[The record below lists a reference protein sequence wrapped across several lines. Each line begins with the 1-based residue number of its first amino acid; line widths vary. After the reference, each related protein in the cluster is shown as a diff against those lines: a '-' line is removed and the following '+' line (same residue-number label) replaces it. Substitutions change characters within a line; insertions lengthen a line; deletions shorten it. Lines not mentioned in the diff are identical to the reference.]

1 MAGNFF
7 PTAHALIG
15 YFEVT
20 WHLRWSCFPPNS
32 LSGQHCKNLSSV
44 HSALLPANVDRRP
57 PSQRGLMNFQLYNK
71 LLKDRFLWKQFILFP
86 VNLNVSEADS
96 EPVIKRLFLLFS
108 VAPVLQGYEH
118 ELVFGVQDRQREI
131 KCITERSNPPAT
143 FKWLYQPLNCIFSS
157 SSCPKPTS
165 NWFNLT
171 DFGDIKNRS
180 DNMSVLLLPGYLK
193 NMYFKCIAENPVTRA
208 KASKQYQFMRQT
220 GKYTVPCSCTRN
232 IIFTNEVSIGRQAQ
246 KGLRR
251 FARGIFVSYYLAVE
265 YSL

>member
-1 MAGNFF
+1 MTSTMKLF
-7 PTAHALIG
+7 PA
-15 YFEVT
+15 
-20 WHLRWSCFPPNS
+20 NS

-57 PSQRGLMNFQLYNK
+57 PLQRGLMNFQLYNK
-71 LLKDRFLWKQFILFP
+71 LLKDRFLGKQFILFP

-108 VAPVLQGYEH
+108 VAPVLQRNTEYGPEKVY
-118 ELVFGVQDRQREI
+118 GAQDSEREI
-131 KCITERSNPPAT
+131 KCITKRSNPPAS
-143 FKWLYQPLNCIFSS
+143 FKWLYQPLNCSLSS
-157 SSCPKPTS
+157 SSCPRPTN
-165 NWFNLT
+165 NWNYLT

-180 DNMSVLLLPGYLK
+180 DNTSVLILPGYLK
-193 NMYFKCIAENPVTRA
+193 NMYFKCIAENPITGA

-220 GKYTVPCSCTRN
+220 GKYTVPCTCSRN
-232 IIFTNEVSIGRQAQ
+232 IFFTNQVSTGRQLQ

-251 FARGIFVSYYLAVE
+251 FARGILVSYNLALK

>member
-1 MAGNFF
+1 MF
-7 PTAHALIG
+7 P
-15 YFEVT
+15 
-20 WHLRWSCFPPNS
+20 
-32 LSGQHCKNLSSV
+32 
-44 HSALLPANVDRRP
+44 
-57 PSQRGLMNFQLYNK
+57 
-71 LLKDRFLWKQFILFP
+71 
-86 VNLNVSEADS
+86 EADS

-108 VAPVLQGYEH
+108 VAPVLKKDAENGPEKVY
-118 ELVFGVQDRQREI
+118 GAQDRETEI
-131 KCITERSNPPAT
+131 KCITKRSNPPAS
-143 FKWLYQPLNCIFSS
+143 FKWLYQPLNCSLSS
-157 SSCPKPTS
+157 SSCRKPTN
-165 NWFNLT
+165 NWNNLT

-180 DNMSVLLLPGYLK
+180 DNTSVLILPGHLK